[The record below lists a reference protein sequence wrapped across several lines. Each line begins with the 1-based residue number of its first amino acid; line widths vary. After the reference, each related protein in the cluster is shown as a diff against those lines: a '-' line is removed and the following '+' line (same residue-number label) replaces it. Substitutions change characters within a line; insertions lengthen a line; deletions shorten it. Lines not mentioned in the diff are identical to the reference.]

1 MQREFCRE
9 RGRVDLTSHRSA
21 ELATS
26 HPDLTRRANHRHS
39 EIIAEIVKPAPDP
52 AAGFL
57 LFEFPQSDGGPHVR
71 TPHLPNAS
79 SPVGRRPNQYR
90 SRAVSMR
97 DNSCRCARTRRHAA
111 WRRCHGRRGPF
122 AEWIGFAPEMIAPIA
137 ICRAFYFTQRG
148 NR

>member
-79 SPVGRRPNQYR
+79 SPVGRRPSVSFARRFDARQFMPV
-90 SRAVSMR
+90 RANAPARGVASMPR
-97 DNSCRCARTRRHAA
+97 PPRPLR
-111 WRRCHGRRGPF
+111 
-122 AEWIGFAPEMIAPIA
+122 
-137 ICRAFYFTQRG
+137 
-148 NR
+148 

>member
-57 LFEFPQSDGGPHVR
+57 LIEFPQSDGGPHVR

-79 SPVGRRPNQYR
+79 SPGVVVRTSIVRTPF
-90 SRAVSMR
+90 
-97 DNSCRCARTRRHAA
+97 RCATIHAGARERAGTRRGVDATAA
-111 WRRCHGRRGPF
+111 
-122 AEWIGFAPEMIAPIA
+122 AAPSLNGLGSRPK
-137 ICRAFYFTQRG
+137 
-148 NR
+148 